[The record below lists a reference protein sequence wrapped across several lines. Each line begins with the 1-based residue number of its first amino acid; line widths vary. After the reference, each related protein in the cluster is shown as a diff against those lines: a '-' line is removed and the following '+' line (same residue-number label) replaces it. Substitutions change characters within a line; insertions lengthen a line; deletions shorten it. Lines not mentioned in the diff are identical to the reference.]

1 MHLPS
6 RSFFAFV
13 FAPVLAAAIA
23 VPAVAQGAPTRAD
36 AEKDSVLRA
45 MLAELDRSQQHLQL
59 PGFDKPY
66 FIEYRIDDV
75 TAYHAEA
82 AYGAL
87 TGEDQT
93 HSRIGRVTVRV
104 GDYKSDNSGPR
115 GEGSVQ
121 IVAAEDDPL
130 AIRYALWAATDT
142 AYKQA
147 LDAWAAKQAELKS
160 VQTPPQAD
168 DFSHQK
174 PFLSLEPIIALDL
187 DREAWKHNIV
197 EGSGLYSTDP
207 SAKSF
212 ADEIENSQGSIEAR
226 VRTVYLVNTEGAI
239 VRTSSSE
246 YRAEVALET
255 QAPDGMRLERSYPV
269 TGVTAADLGSADQF
283 HHGVLE
289 ILDGLHQLHDTPV
302 VTDEYHG
309 PVLFSGSAAARSFD
323 EYFARAL
330 TASRPQL
337 GSTARTT
344 GPFASSYNTRV
355 LPDFMKI
362 VDDPSLTEF
371 NGKALLG
378 AYKVDD
384 QGVPAQD
391 VTLVDDGKLTGYL
404 LGREPIR
411 DFPESNGHGR
421 APIAQPARSSIGVLH
436 VEATGGLSEDDLV
449 KKLISMGKDQGLDSV
464 YLLQTKSSPTE
475 PRTLY
480 RIRVADGSRELV
492 RGARLADIDLR
503 SFRSDIVAVGS
514 DPHVDN
520 IFGDVPATIIAPA
533 LLFDDVTVKHSEDR
547 NQKLPYYP
555 PPQ

>member
-1 MHLPS
+1 MMQLSFLRRLLPCL
-6 RSFFAFV
+6 
-13 FAPVLAAAIA
+13 LAAAVS
-23 VPAVAQGAPTRAD
+23 VPLAAQTAPTRAD
-36 AEKDSVLRA
+36 AEKDPVLQA

-59 PGFDKPY
+59 QGFDKPY

-75 TAYHAEA
+75 EVYEATAE
-82 AYGAL
+82 YGAL
-87 TGEDQT
+87 TGERAG
-93 HSRIGRVTVRV
+93 HSRVARVTVRV
-104 GDYKSDNSGPR
+104 GDYKSDNSSPR
-115 GEGSVQ
+115 GEGSLQ
-121 IVAAEDDPL
+121 IVTEENDPV
-130 AIRYALWAATDT
+130 AIRYALWAATDS

-174 PFLSLEPIIALDL
+174 PAIDLEPVVALSL
-187 DREAWKHNIV
+187 DREAWKRNIV
-197 EGSGLYSTDP
+197 EGSGLFASDP

-212 ADEIENSQGSIEAR
+212 ADQVEVSNGSVEAR
-226 VRTVYLVNTEGAI
+226 VRTEYLVNTEGTI
-239 VRTSSSE
+239 VRSSAPE

-269 TGVTAADLGSADQF
+269 TSTSGDGLGTADEF

-289 ILDGLHQLHDTPV
+289 ALDGLRKLHDAPV

-309 PVLFSGSAAARSFD
+309 PVLFSGNAAARSFD

-330 TASRPQL
+330 AASRPQL

-362 VDDPSLTEF
+362 VDDPSLAEF

-384 QGVPAQD
+384 EGVAAES
-391 VTLVDDGKLTGYL
+391 VTLVDAGKLAGYL
-404 LGREPIR
+404 LAREPIK
-411 DFPESNGHGR
+411 DFPASNGHGR
-421 APIAQPARSSIGVLH
+421 AAAAQPARSSIGVLH
-436 VEATGGLSEDDLV
+436 VEASGGLSEDDLV
-449 KKLISMGKDQGLDSV
+449 QKLIGMGKDQGLESV
-464 YLLQTKSSPTE
+464 YLLQSKSSQTE
-475 PRTLY
+475 PRLLY
-480 RIRVADGSRELV
+480 RIKVADGSRELV
-492 RGARLADIDLR
+492 RGARLADVDLR

-514 DPHVDN
+514 DAYVYN
-520 IFGDVPATIIAPA
+520 IFGEVPETIIAPP
-533 LLFDDVTVKHSEDR
+533 LLFDDVTVKHGEER
-547 NQKLPYYP
+547 NEKLPYYP

>member
-1 MHLPS
+1 MTRRPLI
-6 RSFFAFV
+6 A
-13 FAPVLAAAIA
+13 ALLAAA
-23 VPAVAQGAPTRAD
+23 VSLPALAQSAPARAD
-36 AEKDSVLRA
+36 AEKDPVLHA
-45 MLAELDRSQQHLQL
+45 MLAELGRSQQHLQL
-59 PGFDKPY
+59 QGFDKPY

-75 TAYHAEA
+75 TRYNATA

-87 TGEDQT
+87 TGEEQV
-93 HSRIGRVTVRV
+93 HSRVARVTVRV
-104 GDYKSDNSGPR
+104 GDYKSDNSGQR

-121 IVAAEDDPL
+121 IVTAEDDPL

-174 PFLSLEPIIALDL
+174 PVVALEPIVALDL

-197 EGSGLYSTDP
+197 AGSGLYSADP
-207 SAKSF
+207 AAKSF
-212 ADEIENSQGSIEAR
+212 ADQVENSQGSVEAE
-226 VRTVYLVNTEGAI
+226 VRTAYLINTEDTI
-239 VRTSSSE
+239 VRTSAAE
-246 YRAEVALET
+246 YRADVVVEA

-269 TGVTAADLGSADQF
+269 TGVTAADLGSADHF
-283 HHGVLE
+283 LHGVSE
-289 ILDGLHQLHDTPV
+289 ALDGLQQLHDAPV

-309 PVLFSGSAAARSFD
+309 PVLFSSNAAAHSFD
-323 EYFARAL
+323 EYFAHAL
-330 TASRPQL
+330 AAARPQL

-344 GPFASSYNTRV
+344 GAFASSLNTRV

-362 VDDPSLTEF
+362 VDDPGLTEF
-371 NGKALLG
+371 DGKALLG

-384 QGVPAQD
+384 QGVPAQS
-391 VTLVDDGKLTGYL
+391 VTLVDDGKLSGYL
-404 LGREPIR
+404 LSREPIR

-421 APIAQPARSSIGVLH
+421 ASIAQPAHSSIGVLH

-449 KKLISMGKDQGLDSV
+449 KKLLAMGKDQGLDSV
-464 YLLQTKSSPTE
+464 YLVQTLSGATE
-475 PRTLY
+475 PRILY
-480 RIRVADGSRELV
+480 RIKVADGSRQLV
-492 RGARLADIDLR
+492 RGARLADVDLR

-514 DPHVDN
+514 DAHIDN
-520 IFGDVPATIIAPA
+520 LFGDVPATVIAPA
-533 LLFDDVTVKHSEDR
+533 LLFDDATVKHSEDR

>member
-1 MHLPS
+1 MTKLVS
-6 RSFFAFV
+6 CRSLFV
-13 FAPVLAAAIA
+13 CILVAAVSIPALA
-23 VPAVAQGAPTRAD
+23 QTAPTRAD
-36 AEKDSVLRA
+36 AEKDPVLCA
-45 MLAELDRSQQHLQL
+45 MLAELDRSRQHLQL
-59 PGFDKPY
+59 QGFDKPY

-75 TAYHAEA
+75 TRYQANA

-93 HSRIGRVTVRV
+93 HARVARVTVRV
-104 GDYKSDNSGPR
+104 GDYKSDNSSPR

-121 IVAAEDDPL
+121 IVAAENDPL

-174 PFLSLEPIIALDL
+174 PLIDLDPIVALDL
-187 DREAWKHNIV
+187 DREAWKRNIV

-207 SAKSF
+207 SARSF
-212 ADEIENSQGSIEAR
+212 ADQIEDSQGSVEGR
-226 VRTVYLVNTEGAI
+226 VRTVYLVDTEGTI
-239 VRTSSSE
+239 VRTSAAE

-255 QAPDGMRLERSYPV
+255 QAPDGMRLLRSYPV
-269 TGVTAADLGSADQF
+269 TGATAASLGTAEQF
-283 HHGVLE
+283 RHGVLE
-289 ILDGLHQLHDTPV
+289 ILDGLHQLHDAPV

-309 PVLFSGSAAARSFD
+309 PVLFSGNAAAHSFD

-337 GSTARTT
+337 GSTERTT

-355 LPDFMKI
+355 LPDFIRI
-362 VDDPSLTEF
+362 VDDPGLTEF
-371 NGKALLG
+371 DGKALLG

-384 QGVPAQD
+384 EGVPAQS

-421 APIAQPARSSIGVLH
+421 ASVAQPARASIGVLH

-464 YLLQTKSSPTE
+464 YLVETISGGSQ

-480 RIRVADGSRELV
+480 RIKVADGSRQLV
-492 RGARLADIDLR
+492 RGARLADVDLR
-503 SFRSDIVAVGS
+503 SFRSGIVAVGS
-514 DPHVDN
+514 DPHVDD
-520 IFGDVPATIIAPA
+520 IYGDVPASIIAPA
-533 LLFDDVTVKHSEDR
+533 LLFDDVTVKHGEER
-547 NQKLPYYP
+547 NEKLPYYP
-555 PPQ
+555 PPPAQ

>member
-1 MHLPS
+1 VKARNL
-6 RSFFAFV
+6 FAV
-13 FAPVLAAAIA
+13 LLAAAVA
-23 VPAVAQGAPTRAD
+23 LPALAQTAPTRAD
-36 AEKDSVLRA
+36 AEKDPVLRA

-59 PGFDKPY
+59 QGFDKPY

-75 TAYHAEA
+75 TRYDANA

-87 TGEDQT
+87 TAEEQV
-93 HSRIGRVTVRV
+93 HSRIARVTVRV
-104 GDYKSDNSGPR
+104 GDYTSDNSSQR

-121 IVAAEDDPL
+121 IVTAEDDPV
-130 AIRYALWAATDT
+130 AIRYALWAATDN

-174 PFLSLEPIIALDL
+174 PEIDLEPIVALDL
-187 DREAWKHNIV
+187 DRETWKRNIV
-197 EGSGLYSTDP
+197 EGSGLYAADP

-212 ADEIENSQGSIEAR
+212 ADQIENAHASVEAQA
-226 VRTVYLVNTEGAI
+226 RTVYLANTEGTI
-239 VRTSSSE
+239 VRTSAAE
-246 YRAEVALET
+246 YRADAVVEA

-269 TGVTAADLGSADQF
+269 TATTAAGLGTAAQF

-289 ILDGLHQLHDTPV
+289 ILDGLHQLHDAPV

-309 PVLFSGSAAARSFD
+309 PVLFSGNAAARSFD
-323 EYFARAL
+323 EYFARPLA
-330 TASRPQL
+330 AARPQL
-337 GSTARTT
+337 GTTARTT
-344 GPFASSYNTRV
+344 GAFASSLNTRV
-355 LPDFMKI
+355 LPDFLKI
-362 VDDPSLTEF
+362 VDDPGLAEF
-371 NGKALLG
+371 NGKSLLG

-384 QGVPAQD
+384 QGVPAQT
-391 VTLVDDGKLTGYL
+391 VTLVDDGKLTAYL
-404 LGREPIR
+404 LSREPIR

-421 APIAQPARSSIGVLH
+421 AAAAQPARSSIGVLH
-436 VEATGGLSEDDLV
+436 VEATGGLGEDDLL
-449 KKLISMGKDQGLDSV
+449 KKLIVMGKDQGLDSV
-464 YLLQTKSSPTE
+464 YLVQTLSGATE

-480 RIRVADGSRELV
+480 RIKVADGSRELV
-492 RGARLADIDLR
+492 RGARLADVDLR

-520 IFGDVPATIIAPA
+520 LFGDVPATIIAPA

-547 NQKLPYYP
+547 NEKLPYYP
-555 PPQ
+555 PPE